1 MVKNLPSMLETGFD
15 SWVEKMPRGGHAIH
29 FLLGEFPW
37 TEEPGELQSTVHG
50 VTKSQT
56 QLSY

>member
-1 MVKNLPSMLETGFD
+1 MVKNLPSILETGFD

-37 TEEPGELQSTVHG
+37 TEEPGGLQSTVHG

-56 QLSY
+56 